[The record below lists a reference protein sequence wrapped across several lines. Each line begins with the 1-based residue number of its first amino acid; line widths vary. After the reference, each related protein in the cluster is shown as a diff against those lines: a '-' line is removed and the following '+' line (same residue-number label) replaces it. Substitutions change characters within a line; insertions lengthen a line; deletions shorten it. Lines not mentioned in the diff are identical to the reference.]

1 MDGDS
6 WYDTQAFR
14 ALNQAL
20 GRCIRHQNDYGS
32 VILLD
37 SRFKTTSRYQK
48 LVPKWFQK
56 FLTIHHLLPDVTHSL
71 ATFFSKIDEM
81 EKVEKLKRGD
91 DALNDEEPEQH
102 QETLL
107 NKESETPS
115 CQENQIEGTLEETTK
130 EHQLKRGNDA
140 LNDEEPE
147 QHQDTLLNKE
157 SETPSCQENQI
168 EGTLEETTEGHHVSD
183 NDCSLEEGV
192 PSIQDEQSPPSEH
205 GKKLLRGT
213 SEVFVPESPHPRFLP
228 YFVKENTDTQR
239 PLPDVV
245 KENTDTQS
253 YHWTC
258 SSCATPL
265 VTSVLLEF
273 VKNGPKYL
281 YTLSQESELC
291 DLGQF
296 DAKLISDQ
304 SGCVI
309 QSHADGLCEENIC
322 YFSVNCK
329 KCGSMVGSFLQGY
342 APRMPFIP
350 KQYHYLLSHLLFFS
364 SKTAFGTFELGLEH
378 YSESPRLDYRSYSDE
393 FSPIDLDA
401 LEN

>member
-1 MDGDS
+1 LNEMKIYHNSYSKEKNLMDGDS
-6 WYDTQAFR
+6 WYETQAFR

-37 SRFKTTSRYQK
+37 SRFKTTARYQK

-56 FLTIHHLLPDVTHSL
+56 FLTTHHLLPKVTHSL
-71 ATFFSKIDEM
+71 AMFFSKIDEM
-81 EKVEKLKRGD
+81 EKVEKLKRED
-91 DALNDEEPEQH
+91 
-102 QETLL
+102 
-107 NKESETPS
+107 
-115 CQENQIEGTLEETTK
+115 
-130 EHQLKRGNDA
+130 DA

-168 EGTLEETTEGHHVSD
+168 EGTLEETAEGHHVSD

-192 PSIQDEQSPPSEH
+192 PSIQDEQSPPSEY
-205 GKKLLRGT
+205 GKKLLRGI
-213 SEVFVPESPHPRFLP
+213 SEVFVPGSPHPRFLP
-228 YFVKENTDTQR
+228 SFVKENTDTQR

-258 SSCATPL
+258 SSCATHL

-273 VKNGPKYL
+273 VKNGPKYP

-304 SGCVI
+304 PGCVI
-309 QSHADGLCEENIC
+309 QSHADGIFQENIF
-322 YFSVNCK
+322 YLSVNCK

-342 APRMPFIP
+342 TPRIPFIP
-350 KQYHYLLSHLLFFS
+350 KQYHSLLSHLLFFS